1 MPFNTTSHQE
11 RSPKDIK
18 INLTQQSLVDM
29 EVPEIL
35 KKEAMK
41 QYFWQINQKKEF
53 LGNAFSER
61 VSSNKSTLRFRFIKE
76 DIKYPNLR

>member
-41 QYFWQINQKKEF
+41 QCFWQINQKKEF

-61 VSSNKSTLRFRFIKE
+61 VSSQSKATEQIKA
-76 DIKYPNLR
+76 L